1 LNRER
6 GEEGGEVALCFGECF
21 FTYHFFTLK
30 KKGSTCDEARAIYFF
45 KKKGF
50 LKNKNTEF
58 VFFFYSFF

>member
-30 KKGSTCDEARAIYFF
+30 KKVQHVMKREQYIY
-45 KKKGF
+45 KKKG
-50 LKNKNTEF
+50 
-58 VFFFYSFF
+58 VFKE